1 MRITGSSKGKVGPW
15 TPNMVRRIAEV
26 VNAAQPQES
35 PPGGPKEH
43 VIFAARITGAESQL
57 PETRVWKYLWEEVF
71 YKNDGT
77 IEIEYASRRKS
88 ENIETWGKA
97 YNGCEGPQF
106 IKTYANVIGPGVT
119 LSLIPLGFNVRPIAT
134 DTIVIM
140 HLLRRINGQPLY
152 LFSCPNAIDGF
163 CY

>member
-1 MRITGSSKGKVGPW
+1 MRITGSSKGRVGPW

-35 PPGGPKEH
+35 RVPGPKEH
-43 VIFAARITGAESQL
+43 VIFAARITGAASQSS
-57 PETRVWKYLWEEVF
+57 ETYVWKYTWEEVF

-77 IEIEYASRRKS
+77 IEIAYAGRRKS
-88 ENIETWGKA
+88 SHIATWGDA

-106 IKTYANVIGPGVT
+106 IGGNTTLGPGV
-119 LSLIPLGFNVRPIAT
+119 LSANIPAGFALKEIANN
-134 DTIVIM
+134 TIVIM

-152 LFSCPNAIDGF
+152 LFSCPNAIDGT
-163 CY
+163 CE